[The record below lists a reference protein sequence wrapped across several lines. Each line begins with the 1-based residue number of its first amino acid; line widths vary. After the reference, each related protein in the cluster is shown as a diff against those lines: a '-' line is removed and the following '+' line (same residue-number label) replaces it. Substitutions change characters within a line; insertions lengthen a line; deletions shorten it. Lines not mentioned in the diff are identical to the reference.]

1 MNYRPTINAKS
12 LQVVTSLI
20 NFRKFSQKD
29 VSNFH
34 KVWAAEK
41 KMKNC
46 FDIRITAK
54 EWINGIQKIMFEFMI
69 TQMTVATLPI
79 V

>member
-34 KVWAAEK
+34 KVWVVEK